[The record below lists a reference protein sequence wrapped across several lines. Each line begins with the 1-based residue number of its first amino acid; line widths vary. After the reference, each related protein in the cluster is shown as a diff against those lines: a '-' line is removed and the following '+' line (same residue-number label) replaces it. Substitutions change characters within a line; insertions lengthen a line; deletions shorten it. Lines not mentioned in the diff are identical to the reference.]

1 MTLPVQWVARI
12 PIATTFLLQFA
23 NASQLVRMW
32 TERSAVGQSIL
43 GWSMVNLALVLYFVY
58 YRVMLPAQKLP
69 QYCTAFGIAMN
80 AAVIGTAAYF
90 RAGA

>member
-1 MTLPVQWVARI
+1 MTVWIARI
-12 PIATTFLLQFA
+12 PLITTLLLESA

-32 TERSAVGQSIL
+32 REHSALGQSIL
-43 GWSMVNLALVLYFVY
+43 GWSMVNLALILWFIY
-58 YRVMLPAQKLP
+58 YRVMLPNQKLP

-90 RAGA
+90 GGGA